1 MRDPGVRDLAGWL
14 VNPATDAGINFYDGA
29 RWERVTYAE
38 FAGQVLGAAR
48 RLRELGVGRA
58 DRVALALSSG
68 PSFAR
73 YFFGAIAIGAT
84 PTPIAPPGYQGTADY
99 GEFAA
104 GRLSVLEPA
113 CVVAEATTI
122 ALLENRAD
130 TGRYVDATEAVPT
143 GDVDVLSPLGKDDL
157 ALIQFTSGT
166 SSAPRGVTLTNAAV
180 LAQVDIVR
188 GLLGGFVPEESFSS
202 WLPLHHDMGL
212 IGLFVTPVVH
222 NVEVWLMRPEHFVRR
237 PADWL
242 ATFGRH
248 GARRSATPNFA
259 LGQLVRRLRPA
270 DLDGMDFSRWRSLV
284 VGSDRISYPVLAAF
298 HRLLAPYGLPSGTLT
313 PAYGMAEATLAVTGA
328 RPSAPPSAVI
338 VASME
343 FGSGAAVRITGRHQL
358 GSGQPAELD
367 HHTVVSCGVELAG
380 VEVTV
385 RDEAGGLVP
394 DGHVGELLIRSPAL
408 SSGYLGNPPENGRF
422 TEGGYRTGDLG
433 FRLDDEVYVLGRVGD
448 AVKVHGRFVTAEDV
462 ELAIARV
469 LDLAVDRIAVVISDT
484 ADDPA
489 VLVIVQQKV
498 AGFDVDRVG
507 GVLASFGLDPLRL
520 LVLHLAKLAVPRTT
534 SGKPRR
540 AELWR
545 RLTAGA
551 LAGDVVHRGSAFPPA
566 APGGKGHH
574 LGVLR
579 RAGLPVPP
587 FVVLGAEELAAGE
600 VGPERIAACLAD
612 IAAAAGAV
620 VGFAVRSSPARSMPG
635 MLDTLLCLG
644 PTEADLKALTER
656 LGDERAAWQALLTQA
671 THLCRFVAGIAPGPS
686 DADPRREWARLK
698 RLFSEATGQPYPA
711 GAVDQV
717 RLAVAAVRRSWHTE
731 RAKQYRRAHGIPDTS
746 TVAVVIQAMV
756 YGTAAGV
763 SGSGVVFSHN
773 PLTGE
778 PGLFGEFLSGA
789 TGEGLVSGTRTP
801 QAVDLLRE
809 RAGHVYQE
817 LARYV
822 DLLYRRLGDLVDV
835 EFVVENGR
843 LWLVQVRPATAPP
856 HVLNRVRTQAWQDG
870 VLSAAEALRLLD
882 VDALFQPLPARVRP
896 QRSDRL
902 VAVGLPASPG
912 AATGRVVTSTADALR
927 HAAGG
932 PVLLRPDTE
941 PDDFAGIANSAAV
954 VTLTGGSTSHAAVVT
969 RELGVPAVVGAKI
982 VDPGWFGECT
992 VDSSDSSDSSDCSD
1006 CSDSGEVTVCG
1017 TSGRV
1022 WAGRVPILP
1031 SAVPERPAAL
1041 LAAAGVESVVGT
1053 GEGEHARWLHA
1064 QRRVRERAGDRR

>member
-1 MRDPGVRDLAGWL
+1 MRDTETCDLTGWL
-14 VNPATDAGINFYDGA
+14 ADPATDTGINFYDGT
-29 RWERVTYAE
+29 RWERVTYVT

-48 RLRELGVGRA
+48 RLRQLGVGRG

-68 PSFAR
+68 PWFAR

-84 PTPIAPPGYQGTADY
+84 PTPIAPPGYQGTVDY

-104 GRLSVLEPA
+104 GRLSVLEPT
-113 CVVAEATTI
+113 CVVAETTTI
-122 ALLENRAD
+122 ALLRRREE
-130 TGRYVDATEAVPT
+130 TGRLRGHYVDAAEPVPD
-143 GDVDVLSPLGKDDL
+143 GGVELLNPLAKDDL

-166 SSAPRGVTLTNAAV
+166 SSAPRGVTLTSAAV

-188 GLLGGFVPEESFSS
+188 DLLGGFVPGLESFSS

-212 IGLFVTPVVH
+212 IGLFVTPVMH
-222 NVEVWLMRPEHFVRR
+222 NAELWLMRPEHFVRR

-248 GARRSATPNFA
+248 GALRSATPNFA

-270 DLDGMDFSRWRSLV
+270 DLDGMDFSQWRTLV
-284 VGSDRISYPVLAAF
+284 VGSDRINYPVLDACY
-298 HRLLAPYGLPSGTLT
+298 RLLAPYGLPASTLT
-313 PAYGMAEATLAVTGA
+313 PAYGMAEATLAVTGT
-328 RPSAPPSAVI
+328 RLSAPPSAVI
-338 VASME
+338 VESME
-343 FGSGAAVRITGRHQL
+343 FSSGTPVRVTGRHQL
-358 GSGQPAELD
+358 GSGQSAGFD
-367 HHTVVSCGVELAG
+367 QHTVVSCGVELAG

-385 RDEAGGLVP
+385 RDEAGGLLP
-394 DGHVGELLIRSPAL
+394 DGHVGELLVRSPAL
-408 SSGYLGNPPENGRF
+408 SQGYLTQGYLGDPVENERF
-422 TEGGYRTGDLG
+422 TLGGYRTGDLG

-448 AVKVHGRFVTAEDV
+448 SVKVRGRFVTAEDV
-462 ELAIARV
+462 ELAVARV
-469 LDLAVDRIAVVISDT
+469 LDLAVDRLAVVVGDT

-498 AGFDVDRVG
+498 AGFTVDRVA
-507 GVLASFGLDPLRL
+507 GVLASFGLAPERL
-520 LVLHLAKLAVPRTT
+520 LVLHMAKLAVPRTT

-545 RLTAGA
+545 RLTAGT
-551 LAGDVVHRGSAFPPA
+551 LAGDVSHRGSGFPPV

-574 LGVLR
+574 LAVMR

-587 FVVLGAEELAAGE
+587 FVVLSAEELAAGE
-600 VGPERIAACLAD
+600 VGAERIGSCLAE
-612 IAAAAGAV
+612 ITAAAPAGAV

-644 PTEADLKALTER
+644 TTEADLAALTDR
-656 LGDERAAWQALLTQA
+656 LGGERAAWQVLLTQA
-671 THLCRFVAGIAPGPS
+671 SHLCRFVAGVDPGPS
-686 DADPRREWARLK
+686 DAEPKLQWEQLK

-711 GAVDQV
+711 DSVDQV
-717 RLAVAAVRRSWHTE
+717 RVAVTAVRRSWHAG
-731 RAKQYRRAHGIPDTS
+731 RAKQYRRAHGIADIS
-746 TVAVVIQAMV
+746 TVAVVVQAMV
-756 YGTAAGV
+756 YGTAAEV

-778 PGLFGEFLSGA
+778 SGLFGEFLPVA

-809 RAGHVYQE
+809 RAGHVYEE
-817 LARYV
+817 LARHV
-822 DLLYRRLGDLVDV
+822 DLLYRRLRDMVDV

-870 VLSAAEALRLLD
+870 VLTATEALRLLD

-896 QRSDRL
+896 EETDRL
-902 VAVGLPASPG
+902 LAVGLPASPG
-912 AATGRVVTSTADALR
+912 AATGLVVTSTAEAMRYDAGS
-927 HAAGG
+927 A
-932 PVLLRPDTE
+932 VLLRPDTE

-954 VTLTGGSTSHAAVVT
+954 VTLNGGSTSHAAVVT
-969 RELGVPAVVGAKI
+969 RELGVPAVVGAEI
-982 VDPGWFGECT
+982 VDQAWLGQCS
-992 VDSSDSSDSSDCSD
+992 VDSS
-1006 CSDSGEVTVCG
+1006 EVTVCG

-1022 WAGRVPILP
+1022 WAGVVPITP
-1031 SAVPERPAAL
+1031 SVVPDRPTAL
-1041 LAAAGVESVVGT
+1041 LAAAGVDDPRAVPEK
-1053 GEGEHARWLHA
+1053 GERARWLYA
-1064 QRRVRERAGDRR
+1064 QRRVRERVGDRR